1 MTLTV
6 VKKVTPMAT
15 LYLPLPAPS
24 NFNLAM
30 PNQWAKWKQRFQ
42 LFRKATG
49 LSEVQEARQVSTLL
63 YCLGEDAASIL
74 SNISTEDAKIYSK
87 VLDKLDSIFE
97 TRKSTLEGPQE
108 VLSKRYID
116 KLYLGTIGNSSASSP
131 KAWKVNLVY
140 ITKKFPSSWT
150 RELRLQQ

>member
-6 VKKVTPMAT
+6 LKKVTPMAT

-74 SNISTEDAKIYSK
+74 SNISAEDAKIYSK
-87 VLDKLDSIFE
+87 VLDKLDSVFE

-116 KLYLGTIGNSSASSP
+116 TL
-131 KAWKVNLVY
+131 
-140 ITKKFPSSWT
+140 
-150 RELRLQQ
+150 